1 MTEPLTMEQFS
12 EHVNSNF
19 EMHYGQSQ
27 TADLKLL
34 KVTDLNST
42 PRQKQFS
49 LEFLGPLD
57 APIRQGLF
65 RLDHEKLG
73 QLDLFLVPIARD
85 KEGLHYEAVFNRFVE

>member
-1 MTEPLTMEQFS
+1 MNEPLTIEQFS

-19 EMHYGQSQ
+19 RMHHGQSE

-34 KVTDLNST
+34 SVTDLNST

-57 APIRQGLF
+57 APISQGLF
-65 RLDHEKLG
+65 RLDHEELG